1 MIYHGDAYQYI
12 LQTPDILL
20 EIFRKKEEILKD
32 SIELVK
38 KHKIDEIFLSGSGS
52 SYNATL
58 AAATFAKKK
67 LGIRVTPVFPV
78 ELSEEITVFPK
89 NSLVIGISQQ
99 GTSTAVIQALD
110 KVRETGIPTISMTG
124 EYDTEIVSHADANIY
139 VECGYEDAGS
149 TTKGYTATVLTL
161 YLFLLGVAKNSEGD
175 LKLKEEEITVYEE
188 RIQKVILNL
197 PKLLPICEKWAEKE
211 AKKLRTC
218 TDLIILTESNQ
229 KSLLLEEVLK
239 ISETSRFPVRGYE
252 ACEFIHGM
260 YNAVTEQTEF
270 LYLFSQSGSDSKE
283 MQHLYE
289 YYKGKNKQY
298 AVNTQKE
305 TDDGLYAEFLQDSD
319 FSTLEYTIPFQ
330 MLFVKAS
337 RERGI
342 DLNIPK
348 DPQFH
353 HYMGSKIGQ

>member
-1 MIYHGDAYQYI
+1 MVYHGDAYEYI

-20 EIFRKKEEILKD
+20 EIFQKKEQILRE

-38 KHKIDEIFLSGSGS
+38 KHKIREIFLSGSGS

-58 AAATFAKKK
+58 SAATFAKKR
-67 LGIRVTPVFPV
+67 LGIRVTSVFPV
-78 ELSEEITVFPK
+78 ELSEEIKVFPK
-89 NSLVIGISQQ
+89 DSLVIGISQQ

-110 KVRETGIPTISMTG
+110 KVRGEGIPTISMTG
-124 EYDTEIVSHADANIY
+124 EYNTEIVSHADANIY
-139 VECGYEDAGS
+139 IECDYEDAGS

-161 YLFLLGVAKNSEGD
+161 YLFLLEFVKHTESAWVQEDG
-175 LKLKEEEITVYEE
+175 EIEQYEE
-188 RIQKVILNL
+188 RLQKLILNL
-197 PKLLPICEKWAEKE
+197 PNIIPSCETWAGEQAERLKS
-211 AKKLRTC
+211 C

-252 ACEFIHGM
+252 ASEFIHGM
-260 YNAVTEQTEF
+260 YNAVTDQTEF
-270 LYLFSQSGSDSKE
+270 LYLFSESGKDSQE
-283 MQHLYE
+283 MHHLYE
-289 YYKGKNKQY
+289 YYKGKNIQY
-298 AVNTQKE
+298 AVNGPEKNENVLQ
-305 TDDGLYAEFLQDSD
+305 AAFLQDPD
-319 FSTLEYTIPFQ
+319 FSVLEYAIPFQ

-337 RERGI
+337 RERGL
-342 DLNIPK
+342 DLNVPK